1 VKKNPEMRG
10 MIKSSKD
17 RGAWAELCFAM
28 RAMQEGL
35 RPARPWGEPSG
46 YDFLVD
52 CSPQH
57 IFRVQVKSTMH
68 KQNSWYQCTV
78 RTGKAVYKKNAFHFL
93 AALVVP
99 ENVWYIV
106 PGKLAWGMS
115 TLGFNPHF
123 SAEKYHPYKEAWH
136 LLRGETPGIIPRIHA
151 CAEETPPA
159 GPNESTLNR
168 WRQLRQWLENVPA
181 LNRIENQP
189 S

>member
-1 VKKNPEMRG
+1 MAAKQKRGYFVKKNG
-10 MIKSSKD
+10 GIIKSSKD

-57 IFRVQVKSTMH
+57 IFRVQVKSTLH

-78 RTGKAVYKKNAFHFL
+78 RTGKTAYKKNAFHFL

-99 ENVWYIV
+99 ENVWYTL
-106 PGKLAWGMS
+106 PGRCAWATSSPG
-115 TLGFNPHF
+115 LRPLF
-123 SAEKYHPYKEAWH
+123 SAEKHPAYKAAPH
-136 LLRGETPGIIPRIHA
+136 LLR
-151 CAEETPPA
+151 
-159 GPNESTLNR
+159 
-168 WRQLRQWLENVPA
+168 
-181 LNRIENQP
+181 
-189 S
+189 